1 MYVLSKDND
10 INFDNQYTLE
20 QLIDVVWSRADYKG
34 DKPYSYR
41 EVVTLANSIGYA
53 IYTVS

>member
-1 MYVLSKDND
+1 MYVLSKDNYID
-10 INFDNQYTLE
+10 FDNQYTLG
-20 QLIDVVWSRADYKG
+20 QLINVVWSKVDYKG
-34 DKPYSYR
+34 NKPYSFG